1 MARGPTTGAFFSQR
15 GTASRGQ
22 ARFAAQVDEWVQ
34 ATQQRMTAVLRESAR
49 RVIEEM
55 QRPVNEGGNM
65 PIDTGF
71 LRASLVVVVNG
82 NPPTADRI
90 TDGRRYAYNAS
101 AIVLEIAKFK
111 AGDRMVAAYTAA
123 YARHV
128 EYGSQGRAGRG
139 FTRLATQQWGHIVR
153 EVTEEAKARV
163 AARGR

>member
-1 MARGPTTGAFFSQR
+1 MARGPTTGMHFSQR

-22 ARFAAQVDEWVQ
+22 ARFASKVDEWVM
-34 ATQQRMTAVLRESAR
+34 ATQQRVTAVLRESAR

-82 NPPTADRI
+82 NPPIANRI
-90 TDGRRYAYNAS
+90 SDGRRYAYNAS
-101 AIVLEIAKFK
+101 TIVLEIAKFN
-111 AGDRMVAAYTAA
+111 AGDRMVAAYTAN
-123 YARHV
+123 YARHL

-139 FTRLATQQWGHIVR
+139 FTRLASQQWGRIVQ
-153 EVTEEAKARV
+153 EVTAEAKARV
-163 AARGR
+163 PARGR